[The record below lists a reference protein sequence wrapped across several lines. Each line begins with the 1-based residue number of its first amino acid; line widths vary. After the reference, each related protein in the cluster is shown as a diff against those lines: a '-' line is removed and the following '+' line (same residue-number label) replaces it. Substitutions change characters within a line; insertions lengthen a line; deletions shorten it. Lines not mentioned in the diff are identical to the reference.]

1 MSNYINYNVRNNFV
15 PTSINEDERSVKGVL
30 ASETPVLVFDWKRWE
45 PIREVLLLS
54 GMEVGKKVPLLDAH
68 RRYNSDNVIGSSTDF
83 KIEETDG
90 VREITCRNIFSETEN
105 KLFKKVKE
113 GHIDSTSVGY
123 RVSDEESVT
132 IPPGES
138 FVVDGKEWKNDDT
151 KFDLVIRK
159 KWKVVENSLVP
170 IGADDRSKFRS
181 KSVPDNIEEKPKEET
196 KEKKSSSELPRS
208 MRMNNNI
215 FKHLKSK

>member
-68 RRYNSDNVIGSSTDF
+68 KRYNSDNVIGSSTDF

-181 KSVPDNIEEKPKEET
+181 KSVPDNIDEKPQGET
-196 KEKKSSSELPRS
+196 KENKSSSELPRS